1 LGPADFGG
9 HVGGSADPHDRR
21 YRGWRWRGR
30 RARDAVLF
38 AVGGLG
44 TLDILPLRLVDIALA
59 SGSVM
64 PPPNEYPKHI
74 DIAILAGLISVA
86 PLGAQNMPAALL
98 GSFEGPVQIRA
109 SGSDPEPATVGQRL
123 EVGDEI
129 LPGAGGR
136 VILVTRTGTA
146 QVVTQNTV
154 IEDAPP
160 ASSSSVMA
168 RTISVLAQAATF
180 TLCL

>member
-1 LGPADFGG
+1 
-9 HVGGSADPHDRR
+9 
-21 YRGWRWRGR
+21 
-30 RARDAVLF
+30 
-38 AVGGLG
+38 
-44 TLDILPLRLVDIALA
+44 
-59 SGSVM
+59 M
-64 PPPNEYPKHI
+64 PKPI